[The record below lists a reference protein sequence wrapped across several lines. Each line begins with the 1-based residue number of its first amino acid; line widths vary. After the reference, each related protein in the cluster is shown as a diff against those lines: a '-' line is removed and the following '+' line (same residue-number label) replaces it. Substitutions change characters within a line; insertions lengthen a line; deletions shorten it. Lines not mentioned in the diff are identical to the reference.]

1 MKENLKIVI
10 SGGGTGGHIFPAIAI
25 ADALKKRFPKADI
38 LFIGAKGRMEMERVP
53 KAGYPIEGLW
63 ISGMT
68 KDLKSILL
76 PLKLTS
82 SFNHAI
88 AILKRFK
95 PDVVI
100 GVGGFASGPT
110 LMGANFLNIPT
121 VIQEQNSYPG
131 KTNRNVGKK
140 AKAICVAYDH
150 LDQWFPAE
158 KIHFTGNP
166 LRANIKLNGTREE
179 AAEFFHL
186 NPEKPVALL
195 VGGSQGALG
204 INKGISAQLAAFKD
218 ADLQLIWQTG
228 KTYISQATGE
238 VNALGLGE
246 QVKPSVFIDRMDLAY
261 GLADVVISRA
271 GAMSISELA
280 LVQKPVIFVPLP
292 TAAEDHQTKN
302 AQQLVDAEA
311 AIMVRNADT
320 EKDLVPTLMRLA
332 NDPALREKL
341 STNIGKFAR
350 PNAANDIV
358 DVIINAISQP
368 SNHISWNAKHSTES
382 ISNLKS
388 KNEN

>member
-1 MKENLKIVI
+1 MKTNPRIVI

-25 ADALKKRFPKADI
+25 ADALKRRFPEVDI

-63 ISGMT
+63 ISGLT
-68 KDLKSILL
+68 KDIRSLTL
-76 PLKLTS
+76 PLKITH

-88 AILKRFK
+88 AVLKRFK
-95 PDVVI
+95 PDVVV

-110 LMGANFLNIPT
+110 LMGANFLHIPT

-140 AKAICVAYDH
+140 ARAICVAYDH
-150 LDQWFPAE
+150 MDQWFPAE

-166 LRANIKLNGTREE
+166 LRANITLNGTREE
-179 AAEFFHL
+179 AAAFFHL
-186 NPEKPVALL
+186 DPTKPVALL

-204 INKGISAQLAAFKD
+204 INKGISAQLAAFKNS
-218 ADLQLIWQTG
+218 DLQLIWQTG
-228 KTYISQATGE
+228 KSYITQAQAE
-238 VNALGLGE
+238 VKALGLDE
-246 QVKPSVFIDRMDLAY
+246 KIKPTVFIDRMDLAY

-302 AQQLVDAEA
+302 AQQLVEA
-311 AIMVRNADT
+311 NAALLVRNADT
-320 EKDLVPTLMRLA
+320 EAELVPALLKLA
-332 NDPALREKL
+332 ADRQKQEEMSK
-341 STNIGKFAR
+341 NIGKFAR
-350 PNAANDIV
+350 PNAADDIV
-358 DVIINAISQP
+358 DQIIKFI
-368 SNHISWNAKHSTES
+368 E
-382 ISNLKS
+382 
-388 KNEN
+388 

>member
-1 MKENLKIVI
+1 MKENLKVVI

-25 ADALKKRFPKADI
+25 ADALKRRFPKADI

-63 ISGMT
+63 ISGFT
-68 KDLKSILL
+68 KDLSALSL
-76 PLKLTS
+76 PFKLIS
-82 SFNHAI
+82 SLSKARR
-88 AILKRFK
+88 ILKRFQ

-100 GVGGFASGPT
+100 GVGGYASGPT
-110 LMGANFLNIPT
+110 LKAANWLGIPT

-158 KIHFTGNP
+158 KIHYTGNP
-166 LRANIKLNGTREE
+166 LRANITLNGTREE
-179 AAEFFHL
+179 AAEYFHL
-186 NPEKPVALL
+186 DPTKPVALL

-218 ADLQLIWQTG
+218 SDLQLIWQTG
-228 KTYISQATGE
+228 KFYFEQAQQE
-238 VNALGLGE
+238 VKALGLEE
-246 QVKPSVFIDRMDLAY
+246 QVKPTVFIDRMDLAY

-271 GAMSISELA
+271 GAMSISESA

-311 AIMVRNADT
+311 ALMVRNANT
-320 EKDLVPTLMRLA
+320 EKELIPTLFRLK
-332 NDPALREKL
+332 DDRELQAKM
-341 STNIGKFAR
+341 SANIGKFAR
-350 PNAANDIV
+350 PNAADDIV
-358 DVIINAISQP
+358 EVIIKAIS
-368 SNHISWNAKHSTES
+368 
-382 ISNLKS
+382 
-388 KNEN
+388 

>member
-1 MKENLKIVI
+1 MKENLKVVI

-25 ADALKKRFPKADI
+25 ADALKRRFPEADI

-63 ISGMT
+63 ISGFT
-68 KDLKSILL
+68 KDLSALSL
-76 PLKLTS
+76 PFKLVS
-82 SFNHAI
+82 SLTKARR
-88 AILKRFK
+88 ILKRFK

-110 LMGANFLNIPT
+110 LKAANWLGIPT

-166 LRANIKLNGTREE
+166 LRANITLNGTREE
-179 AAEFFHL
+179 AAEFFKL
-186 NPEKPVALL
+186 DPTKPVALL

-218 ADLQLIWQTG
+218 SDLQLVWQTG
-228 KTYISQATGE
+228 KTYITQAQEE
-238 VNALGLGE
+238 VKTLGLE
-246 QVKPSVFIDRMDLAY
+246 NQVKPTVFIDRMDLAY
-261 GLADVVISRA
+261 GLADMVISRA

-302 AQQLVDAEA
+302 AQQLVEAEA
-311 AIMVRNADT
+311 ALMVCNADA
-320 EKDLVPTLMRLA
+320 EKELVPALFRLK
-332 NDPALREKL
+332 DDHELRAKL
-341 STNIGKFAR
+341 SKNIGKFAR
-350 PNAANDIV
+350 PNAADDIV
-358 DVIINAISQP
+358 NQIVNVI
-368 SNHISWNAKHSTES
+368 K
-382 ISNLKS
+382 
-388 KNEN
+388 

>member
-1 MKENLKIVI
+1 MKENLKVVI

-25 ADALKKRFPKADI
+25 ADALKRRFPEADI

-63 ISGMT
+63 ISGFT
-68 KDLKSILL
+68 KDLSALSL
-76 PLKLTS
+76 PFKLAS
-82 SFNHAI
+82 SLTKARR
-88 AILKRFK
+88 ILKRFQ

-110 LMGANFLNIPT
+110 LKAANWLGIPT

-166 LRANIKLNGTREE
+166 LRANITLNGTREE
-179 AAEFFHL
+179 AAAFFNL
-186 NPEKPVALL
+186 DANKPVALL

-218 ADLQLIWQTG
+218 NDLQLIWQTG
-228 KTYISQATGE
+228 KTYITQAQEE
-238 VNALGLGE
+238 VKALGLE
-246 QVKPSVFIDRMDLAY
+246 DQVKPTVFIERMDLAY

-320 EKDLVPTLMRLA
+320 EKDLIPTLFRLKDDHELQA
-332 NDPALREKL
+332 KMSA
-341 STNIGKFAR
+341 NIGKFAR

-358 DVIINAISQP
+358 DQIIKAIE
-368 SNHISWNAKHSTES
+368 A
-382 ISNLKS
+382 
-388 KNEN
+388 

>member
-1 MKENLKIVI
+1 MKQNLKVVI

-25 ADALKKRFPKADI
+25 ADALKRRFPEADI

-68 KDLKSILL
+68 KDLKSLLL
-76 PLKLTS
+76 PFKLVS
-82 SFNHAI
+82 SLSKARR
-88 AILKRFK
+88 ILKRFK

-110 LMGANFLNIPT
+110 LKAANWLGIPT

-150 LDQWFPAE
+150 LDQWFPAD

-166 LRANIKLNGTREE
+166 LRANITLNGTREE
-179 AAEFFHL
+179 AAAFFHL
-186 NPEKPVALL
+186 DATKPVALL

-204 INKGISAQLAAFKD
+204 INKGISAQLKAFCD
-218 ADLQLIWQTG
+218 NDLQLIWQTG
-228 KTYISQATGE
+228 KTYITQAQEE
-238 VNALGLGE
+238 VKALGLDDK
-246 QVKPSVFIDRMDLAY
+246 VKPTVFIERMDLAY

-280 LVQKPVIFVPLP
+280 LVQRPVIFVPLP

-302 AQQLVDAEA
+302 AYALSSRKAAYLIPDNKAKDELMPLIKKLMADEDECRTLSENIKAMAQPDAID
-311 AIMVRNADT
+311 AIMEEIT
-320 EKDLVPTLMRLA
+320 K
-332 NDPALREKL
+332 
-341 STNIGKFAR
+341 
-350 PNAANDIV
+350 
-358 DVIINAISQP
+358 II
-368 SNHISWNAKHSTES
+368 H
-382 ISNLKS
+382 
-388 KNEN
+388 

>member
-1 MKENLKIVI
+1 MNENLKVVI

-25 ADALKKRFPKADI
+25 ADALKRRFPKADI

-63 ISGMT
+63 ISGFT
-68 KDLKSILL
+68 KEIKSLLL

-82 SFNHAI
+82 SINHAI
-88 AILKRFK
+88 TILKRFK

-110 LMGANFLNIPT
+110 LMAANFLRIPT

-158 KIHFTGNP
+158 KIYFTGNP
-166 LRANIKLNGTREE
+166 LRANITLNGTREE
-179 AAEFFHL
+179 AAEYFHL
-186 NPEKPVALL
+186 DPTKPVALL

-218 ADLQLIWQTG
+218 NNLQLIWQTG
-228 KTYISQATGE
+228 KFYFEQAQQE
-238 VNALGLGE
+238 VKSLELEN
-246 QVKPSVFIDRMDLAY
+246 QVKPTVFIDRMDLAY
-261 GLADVVISRA
+261 GLANVVISRA

-320 EKDLVPTLMRLA
+320 EKELI
-332 NDPALREKL
+332 PALFKLSVDKEWKDKL

-350 PNAANDIV
+350 PNAADDIV
-358 DVIINAISQP
+358 NVIIKAIS
-368 SNHISWNAKHSTES
+368 
-382 ISNLKS
+382 
-388 KNEN
+388 

>member
-1 MKENLKIVI
+1 MKENLKVVI

-25 ADALKKRFPKADI
+25 ADALKRRFLKADI

-63 ISGMT
+63 ISGFT
-68 KDLKSILL
+68 KDLSALSL
-76 PLKLTS
+76 PFKLVS
-82 SFNHAI
+82 SLTKACR
-88 AILKRFK
+88 ILKRFQ

-110 LMGANFLNIPT
+110 LKAANWLGIPT

-166 LRANIKLNGTREE
+166 LRANITLNGTREE
-179 AAEFFHL
+179 AAAFFQL
-186 NPEKPVALL
+186 DPNKPVALL

-218 ADLQLIWQTG
+218 NDLQLIWQTG
-228 KTYISQATGE
+228 KTYITQAQEE
-238 VNALGLGE
+238 VKALGLE
-246 QVKPSVFIDRMDLAY
+246 NQVKPTVFIERMDLAY
-261 GLADVVISRA
+261 GLADMVISRA

-302 AQQLVDAEA
+302 AQQLVDADA

-320 EKDLVPTLMRLA
+320 EKDLIPTLFRLKDDHELQA
-332 NDPALREKL
+332 KMSA
-341 STNIGKFAR
+341 NIGKFAR
-350 PNAANDIV
+350 PNAADDIV
-358 DVIINAISQP
+358 DQIIKVIS
-368 SNHISWNAKHSTES
+368 
-382 ISNLKS
+382 
-388 KNEN
+388 

>member
-1 MKENLKIVI
+1 MKENLKVVI

-25 ADALKKRFPKADI
+25 ADALKRRFPEADI

-63 ISGMT
+63 ISGFT
-68 KDLKSILL
+68 KDLSVLSL
-76 PLKLTS
+76 PFKLVS
-82 SFNHAI
+82 SLSKARS
-88 AILKRFK
+88 ILKRFQ
-95 PDVVI
+95 PDAVI

-110 LMGANFLNIPT
+110 LKAANWLGIPT

-131 KTNRNVGKK
+131 KTNRNVGPK

-166 LRANIKLNGTREE
+166 LRANIALNGTREE
-179 AAEFFHL
+179 AAAFFHL
-186 NPEKPVALL
+186 DPNKPVALL

-218 ADLQLIWQTG
+218 SNLQLIWQTG
-228 KTYISQATGE
+228 KTYITQAQEE
-238 VNALGLGE
+238 VKALGLE
-246 QVKPSVFIDRMDLAY
+246 DQVKPTVFIDRMDLAY
-261 GLADVVISRA
+261 GLADMVISRA

-280 LVQKPVIFVPLP
+280 LVKRPVIFVPLP

-311 AIMVRNADT
+311 ALMVRNADA
-320 EKDLVPTLMRLA
+320 EKELVP
-332 NDPALREKL
+332 ALFKLKDDQVLQAKL
-341 STNIGKFAR
+341 SENIGKFAR
-350 PNAANDIV
+350 PNAADDIV
-358 DVIINAISQP
+358 DQIIKAI
-368 SNHISWNAKHSTES
+368 ES
-382 ISNLKS
+382 
-388 KNEN
+388 

>member
-1 MKENLKIVI
+1 MKENLKVVI

-25 ADALKKRFPKADI
+25 ADALKRRFPKADI

-63 ISGMT
+63 ISGFT
-68 KDLKSILL
+68 KDLSALSL
-76 PLKLTS
+76 PFKLVS
-82 SFNHAI
+82 SLTKACR
-88 AILKRFK
+88 ILKRFQ

-110 LMGANFLNIPT
+110 LKAANWLGIPT

-166 LRANIKLNGTREE
+166 LRANITLNGTRQE
-179 AAEFFHL
+179 AAAFFSL
-186 NPEKPVALL
+186 DATKPVALL

-218 ADLQLIWQTG
+218 SDLQLIWQTG
-228 KTYISQATGE
+228 KTYITQAQEE
-238 VNALGLGE
+238 VKALGLE
-246 QVKPSVFIDRMDLAY
+246 NQVKPTVFIERMDLAY

-302 AQQLVDAEA
+302 AQQLVDADA

-320 EKDLVPTLMRLA
+320 EKDLIPTLFRLK
-332 NDPALREKL
+332 DDKALQAKM

-350 PNAANDIV
+350 PNAADDIV
-358 DVIINAISQP
+358 DQIIKAIS
-368 SNHISWNAKHSTES
+368 
-382 ISNLKS
+382 
-388 KNEN
+388 

>member
-1 MKENLKIVI
+1 MKENLKVVI

-25 ADALKKRFPKADI
+25 ADALKRRYPEADI

-63 ISGMT
+63 ISGFT
-68 KDLKSILL
+68 KDLSALSL
-76 PLKLTS
+76 PFKLAS
-82 SFNHAI
+82 SLTKARS
-88 AILKRFK
+88 ILKRFQ

-110 LMGANFLNIPT
+110 LKAANWLGIPT

-166 LRANIKLNGTREE
+166 LRANITLNGTREE
-179 AAEFFHL
+179 AAEFFQL
-186 NPEKPVALL
+186 DATKPVALL

-218 ADLQLIWQTG
+218 SDLQLIWQTG
-228 KTYISQATGE
+228 KTYITQAQEE
-238 VNALGLGE
+238 VKALGLE
-246 QVKPSVFIDRMDLAY
+246 DQVKPTVFIERMDLAY
-261 GLADVVISRA
+261 GLADMVISRA

-320 EKDLVPTLMRLA
+320 EKDLVPTLFRLKDDHELQA
-332 NDPALREKL
+332 KMSA
-341 STNIGKFAR
+341 NIGKFAR

-358 DVIINAISQP
+358 QVIV
-368 SNHISWNAKHSTES
+368 ES
-382 ISNLKS
+382 L
-388 KNEN
+388 EFRV

>member
-1 MKENLKIVI
+1 MKENLKVVI

-25 ADALKKRFPKADI
+25 ADALKRRFPEADI

-53 KAGYPIEGLW
+53 KAGYRIEGLW

-68 KDLKSILL
+68 KDIKSLLL

-82 SFNHAI
+82 SVNHAI
-88 AILKRFK
+88 AVLKRFK

-110 LMGANFLNIPT
+110 LMAANYLGIPT

-166 LRANIKLNGTREE
+166 LRANITLNSTREE
-179 AAEFFHL
+179 AAEFFKL
-186 NPEKPVALL
+186 DPTKPVALL

-218 ADLQLIWQTG
+218 NDLQLIWQTG
-228 KTYISQATGE
+228 KTYISQAQAE
-238 VNALGLGE
+238 VKVLGLE
-246 QVKPSVFIDRMDLAY
+246 NQVKPTVFIDRMDLAY

-311 AIMVRNADT
+311 AMMVRNADT
-320 EKDLVPTLMRLA
+320 EKELVPALFRLK
-332 NDPALREKL
+332 DDLELRAKL
-341 STNIGKFAR
+341 SKNIGKFAR
-350 PNAANDIV
+350 PNAADDIV
-358 DVIINAISQP
+358 DQIVNVIV
-368 SNHISWNAKHSTES
+368 
-382 ISNLKS
+382 
-388 KNEN
+388 

>member
-1 MKENLKIVI
+1 MNENLKVVI

-25 ADALKKRFPKADI
+25 ADALKRRFPKADI

-63 ISGMT
+63 ISGFT
-68 KDLKSILL
+68 KEIKSILL

-82 SFNHAI
+82 SINRAI

-95 PDVVI
+95 PDVVV

-110 LMGANFLNIPT
+110 LMGANYLHIPT

-166 LRANIKLNGTREE
+166 LRANITLNSTREE
-179 AAEFFHL
+179 AAESFHL

-218 ADLQLIWQTG
+218 NNLQLIWQTG
-228 KTYISQATGE
+228 KTYITQAQEE
-238 VNALGLGE
+238 VNSLGLE
-246 QVKPSVFIDRMDLAY
+246 NQVKPTIFIERMDLAY
-261 GLADVVISRA
+261 GLANVVISRA

-280 LVQKPVIFVPLP
+280 LVKKPVIFVPLP

-311 AIMVRNADT
+311 AIMVRNAET
-320 EKDLVPTLMRLA
+320 EKELVPALFKLA
-332 NDPALREKL
+332 ADAALQAKL
-341 STNIGKFAR
+341 SANIGKFAR
-350 PNAANDIV
+350 PNAADDIV
-358 DVIINAISQP
+358 DIIIKATVE
-368 SNHISWNAKHSTES
+368 A
-382 ISNLKS
+382 
-388 KNEN
+388 